1 MIWEAIKA
9 KAVASHARIA
19 VGVGPSYAEKTIEGA
34 ERAAENG
41 YARVI
46 LVGPMRMDSTLE
58 AVVSDTPESAIIQ
71 LLKEGKVDGVVRGS
85 LGANSTLRSLKR
97 IMGLDKILRVSLLRA
112 PSGRFFFFAP
122 VGVDEGWT
130 VEDKVELGEKGVS
143 LIRRFGIEPR
153 VGVLSGGR
161 IEDRG
166 RSPRVDKTMDDAE
179 AVAAALRANGIDAR
193 HASILFED
201 AINEYEYILA
211 PDGVCGNLMF
221 RALCLVG
228 CGEGYG
234 APLVG
239 TDIVYVDTSRA
250 GSGYENAICMA
261 SSLAKEGHQASRRSQ

>member
-9 KAVASHARIA
+9 RALENCARIA
-19 VGVGPSYAEKTIEGA
+19 VGVGPSYADKTIECA

-41 YARVI
+41 YARVT
-46 LVGPMRMDSTLE
+46 LVGSKPMDATLDT
-58 AVVSDTPESAIIQ
+58 VVSDTPDVALIQ
-71 LLKEGKVDGVVRGS
+71 LLRDGRVDGVVRGS
-85 LGANSTLRSLKR
+85 LGASSTLRSLKR
-97 IMGLDKILRVSLLRA
+97 IMGLDRILRVSLLRA

-130 VEDKVELGEKGVS
+130 IQDKVELGEKGVL
-143 LIRRFGIEPR
+143 LIRRFGIEPK

-161 IEDRG
+161 MEDRG

-179 AVAAALRANGIDAR
+179 AVAAALRVGGIDAK

-261 SSLAKEGHQASRRSQ
+261 SALVKGTKA

>member
-1 MIWEAIKA
+1 MWEAIKA
-9 KAVASHARIA
+9 RAVANCARIA
-19 VGVGPSYAEKTIEGA
+19 VGVGPSYADKTIEGA

-41 YARVI
+41 YARVT
-46 LVGPMRMDSTLE
+46 LVGSRPMDTALDT
-58 AVVSDTPESAIIQ
+58 VVSETPESAIIE
-71 LLKEGKVDGVVRGS
+71 LLKDGKVDGVVRGS
-85 LGANSTLRSLKR
+85 LGANSTLRSLRR

-130 VEDKVELGEKGVS
+130 VEDKVELGEKGVQ
-143 LIRRFGIEPR
+143 LIRRFGVEPK

-161 IEDRG
+161 MEDRG

-179 AVAAALRANGIDAR
+179 AVAEKLREKGIQAW

-201 AINEYEYILA
+201 AIGEYEYILA

-228 CGEGYG
+228 GGEGYG

-239 TDIVYVDTSRA
+239 TDIAYVDTSRA

-261 SSLAKEGHQASRRSQ
+261 SALVKGTKASSL

>member
-1 MIWEAIKA
+1 MLWEAIKA
-9 KAVASHARIA
+9 RAMENCARIA
-19 VGVGPSYAEKTIEGA
+19 VGVGPSYADKTIDGA
-34 ERAAENG
+34 ERAAGNG

-46 LVGPMRMDSTLE
+46 LVGSGSMDTTLD
-58 AVVSDTPESAIIQ
+58 AMVSETPESAIIQ
-71 LLKEGKVDGVVRGS
+71 LLKDGKVDGVVRGS
-85 LGANSTLRSLKR
+85 LGANSTLRSLRR

-122 VGVDEGWT
+122 VGVDEGWS
-130 VEDKVELGEKGVS
+130 VEDKVELGEKGVQ
-143 LIRRFGIEPR
+143 LIRRFGVEPK

-161 IEDRG
+161 MEDRG
-166 RSPRVDKTMDDAE
+166 RSPRVDRTMDDAE
-179 AVAAALRANGIDAR
+179 AVAEALRRKGVQAR

-201 AINEYEYILA
+201 AISEYEYIIA

-239 TDIVYVDTSRA
+239 ADIAYVDTSRA

-261 SSLAKEGHQASRRSQ
+261 SALAKPPRL

>member
-9 KAVASHARIA
+9 RAVTNCARIA
-19 VGVGPSYAEKTIEGA
+19 VGVGPSYADKTIEGA

-41 YARVI
+41 YARVT
-46 LVGPMRMDSTLE
+46 LVGSKPMDTTLDT
-58 AVVSDTPESAIIQ
+58 VVSDTPDVVLIQ
-71 LLKEGKVDGVVRGS
+71 LLRDGRVDGVVRGS

-97 IMGLDKILRVSLLRA
+97 IMGLDRILRVSLLRA

-130 VEDKVELGEKGVS
+130 VQDKVELGDKGVL

-161 IEDRG
+161 MEDRG

-179 AVAAALRANGIDAR
+179 AVAKTLREKGIQAS

-201 AINEYEYILA
+201 AVNEYDYIIA

-261 SSLAKEGHQASRRSQ
+261 SALVKGTKA

>member
-1 MIWEAIKA
+1 VHR
-9 KAVASHARIA
+9 AVANNARIA
-19 VGVGPSYAEKTIEGA
+19 MGIGPLYAKKTIEGA
-34 ERAAENG
+34 EEAAEKS
-41 YARVI
+41 YARVT
-46 LVGPMRMDSTLE
+46 LVGSMPMDTRLDT
-58 AVVSDTPESAIIQ
+58 VVSDTPDVALIE
-71 LLKEGKVDGVVRGS
+71 LLKGGRVDGVVRGS
-85 LGANSTLRSLKR
+85 LGANSTLRSLRR
-97 IMGLDKILRVSLLRA
+97 IMGLKEVRRVSLLKA

-130 VEDKVELGEKGVS
+130 VPDKVGLGEAGVA
-143 LIRRFGIEPR
+143 LIRKFGIEPN

-161 IEDRG
+161 MEDRG
-166 RSPRVDKTMDDAE
+166 RSPLVDKTMDDAE
-179 AVAAALRANGIDAR
+179 AVAGALRDKGIRAR

-201 AINEYEYILA
+201 AVNEYEYILA

-250 GSGYENAICMA
+250 GSGYANAIC
-261 SSLAKEGHQASRRSQ
+261 LAGALARPER